1 MQVIEIPANVCPR
14 KAFKLDSDEQHLIEF
29 KPGIEVLPAQFAD
42 SDTNTTPT
50 FYYIQRHEPGTPHWR
65 DGGHECSDSNGAR
78 RAFHLDSLIVHP
90 KYFKRKAKA
99 EKIRTSK
106 GTGKR
111 GRPKMDPSLKKT
123 PTVYV
128 KTGGKRGRPRKDPNT
143 LQTLKVYVP
152 TGGKRGRP
160 SKNK

>member
-1 MQVIEIPANVCPR
+1 MPR
-14 KAFKLDSDEQHLIEF
+14 KAYKVEENEQEYINF
-29 KPGIEVLPAQFAD
+29 SNGIEVLPAMYYD
-42 SDTNTTPT
+42 NDNGGV
-50 FYYIQRHEPGTPHWR
+50 FYYVRTHADGTPGWKG
-65 DGGHECSDSNGAR
+65 GGHECIDGSGAK

-99 EKIRTSK
+99 EKIRTST

-128 KTGGKRGRPRKDPNT
+128 KTGGKRGRPKMDPT
-143 LQTLKVYVP
+143 QKKSIVYVK

-160 SKNK
+160 RKNS